1 MVFTD
6 DKLFYGIG
14 PEVQSTDAL
23 SALKQMYVIVQQMQS
38 AGFSKDDALKFLAE
52 IIAAQSK

>member
-23 SALKQMYVIVQQMQS
+23 
-38 AGFSKDDALKFLAE
+38 KFLAE